1 MTYSCDREDLV
12 NTIYKIDLKLE
23 KAEGGVGVRL
33 SEIVAS
39 RCYQPELSFLGYSEL
54 GAVPFDFLLNT

>member
-1 MTYSCDREDLV
+1 MTYSCDGEDLV

-33 SEIVAS
+33 SETVAS
-39 RCYQPELSFLGYSEL
+39 RCYQRELSFLGYSEL
-54 GAVPFDFLLNT
+54 GAVPFDFVS